1 MQTIH
6 KYPLQVTDVQE
17 VEIPRFG
24 EILSVQNQNGQIC
37 VWALVDTGMP
47 KSTRRFRIYGT
58 GKPANINSPLVKFI
72 GTVQV
77 DEMEGTYVWHVF
89 VENERI

>member
-6 KYPLQVTDVQE
+6 KYTLSVTDTQE
-17 VEIPRFG
+17 VQIPRFAK
-24 EILSVQNQNGQIC
+24 ILSVQNQNGQIC
-37 VWALVDTGMP
+37 VWALIDTGMP
-47 KSTRRFRIYGT
+47 KSTRRFRIFGT
-58 GKPANINSPLVKFI
+58 GKPCNVNTPTNLFI

-89 VENERI
+89 IEDERI